1 MLKFL
6 SDSFSW
12 ISSLMSIRW
21 LNFQTIEKQFQ
32 IYLRFFAAS
41 SDRNFIYFRW
51 KNPFPAEAN
60 ILSKHSPLF
69 KYNLSSSCTL
79 SGLKMR
85 RCCDG
90 RCWLSFADGSGWL
103 DDILKTFCSHS
114 LWNTWTFLD
123 TLLSSLSFPEG
134 CGSRTR
140 VFHLPNEHVII
151 LPSYFSDNS
160 VNLAQTKS
168 INEFKSHC
176 IVQNSITLEK

>member
-1 MLKFL
+1 MCWNFYRIALVGFQVWWASDDWIFEPLKRNSVL
-6 SDSFSW
+6 
-12 ISSLMSIRW
+12 L
-21 LNFQTIEKQFQ
+21 Q
-32 IYLRFFAAS
+32 IYLRFCATS
-41 SDRNFIYFRW
+41 SDRNIIYFRW
-51 KNPFPAEAN
+51 KNPFSAEAN

-79 SGLKMR
+79 SVLKMR

-134 CGSRTR
+134 CGSRTQ
-140 VFHLPNEHVII
+140 VFHLPNEHIII
-151 LPSYFSDNS
+151 LPSHFCDNS
-160 VNLAQTKS
+160 VN
-168 INEFKSHC
+168 
-176 IVQNSITLEK
+176 